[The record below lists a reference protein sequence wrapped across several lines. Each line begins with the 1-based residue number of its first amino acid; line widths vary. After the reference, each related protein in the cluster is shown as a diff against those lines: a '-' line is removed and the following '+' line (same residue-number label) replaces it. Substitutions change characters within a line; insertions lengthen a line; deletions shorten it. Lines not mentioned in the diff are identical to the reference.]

1 MSSTSKI
8 LCKHELLMYT
18 LTDFFTE
25 EENLKRF
32 LPIINGKSKISL
44 RIID

>member
-25 EENLKRF
+25 EE
-32 LPIINGKSKISL
+32 KSQKIPSYY
-44 RIID
+44 